1 MGKLIHGKFKEENI
15 VNYDKV
21 EAELAEIRYSA
32 GMEMLKL
39 SVILNDI
46 SGDDC
51 VGMQLLL
58 PPGVVVTQDMLEHWY
73 HPDLTPSQVYQRTA
87 GFQERMPAT
96 NWELDLFY
104 KGLIEI

>member
-1 MGKLIHGKFKEENI
+1 MGELIQGKFKQEDKT
-15 VNYDKV
+15 NYDKINT
-21 EAELAEIRYSA
+21 ELAEIKYLA

-39 SVILNDI
+39 SVIINDI
-46 SGDDC
+46 SGDELS
-51 VGMQLLL
+51 GLQLLL
-58 PPGVVVTQDMLEHWY
+58 PPGITITQDMLSFWY
-73 HPDLTPSQVYQRTA
+73 HPDLSPSQVYKRTA